1 MKRTVLVALGVA
13 SAVLFAATVAQA
25 AENKKGAKVF
35 RKCAACHTIE
45 EGKNKVGPSLAG
57 VIGREAGSL
66 DGFRFSSA
74 MAESGVV
81 WSAATLDEFLA
92 KPKKFIKGTRMSFS
106 GLKKEEDRKNV
117 IEYIIENGGAAE

>member
-25 AENKKGAKVF
+25 SEGKEGAKVF
-35 RKCAACHTIE
+35 KKCAACHTIE
-45 EGKNKVGPSLAG
+45 EGKNKIGPSLAG
-57 VIGREAGSL
+57 IIGRQAGSL
-66 DGFRFSSA
+66 DGFKFSSA

-92 KPKKFIKGTRMSFS
+92 KPKDFIKGTRMSFG
-106 GLKKEEDRKNV
+106 GLKKEEDREHV
-117 IEYIIENGGAAE
+117 IEYIIENGGAAK